1 MKAVACVVMNRVKS
15 SKFPNTVSGVIYQKN
30 QFAPVNDGHLAL
42 ILERA
47 EIYLVSEMDP
57 ELVTDIFMKPYSTV
71 QQALDDALAKQGP
84 DAKVMLMPYG
94 GSTLPMPEQQ
104 ETER

>member
-1 MKAVACVVMNRVKS
+1 MGQPVFESWMREAKTPRDLVERIQKDFRLGGHKAAA
-15 SKFPNTVSGVIYQKN
+15 I
-30 QFAPVNDGHLAL
+30 AL

-94 GSTLPMPEQQ
+94 GSTLPMPEQSK
-104 ETER
+104 TE